1 MAGGHTSCGL
11 PVSQS
16 RNRRSLRSGRPST
29 MLEIARDRVSG
40 SVPSQFYQIVS
51 SSSLELS
58 SVSSQ
63 YRPSVSS
70 HSGPSSSHR
79 PSVSSQYGPT
89 SSHRPSNSSDVQ
101 TGRSVR
107 GQGKVAGRR
116 RRRQRKRRK
125 SLGSVFQHPS
135 SPSWSGQVA
144 HQSGSPCPVYLVSPS
159 HALSPAPCLL
169 GGDTSPS
176 SLTVRLG
183 PHSRS
188 VSSLL
193 LHPTREGHDLALLGL
208 TAPLPTTRPP
218 ACLSPITS
226 KYSLLLCSSS
236 PYSALPL
243 KTVNRRKCG
252 KLGRD
257 QVCVSMRGVEGKCRP
272 QAGDPVVTS
281 NSQGQEVT
289 LEGFYLRWA
298 TPEYHVITDLFQL
311 RMWVEAALQL

>member
-1 MAGGHTSCGL
+1 
-11 PVSQS
+11 
-16 RNRRSLRSGRPST
+16 

-58 SVSSQ
+58 SVSS
-63 YRPSVSS
+63 
-70 HSGPSSSHR
+70 
-79 PSVSSQYGPT
+79 
-89 SSHRPSNSSDVQ
+89 HRPSNSSDKHSSQ
-101 TGRSVR
+101 PARRKGKEQWKRS
-107 GQGKVAGRR
+107 KK
-116 RRRQRKRRK
+116 RQRKRRK

-311 RMWVEAALQL
+311 RMWVEAALRINPS